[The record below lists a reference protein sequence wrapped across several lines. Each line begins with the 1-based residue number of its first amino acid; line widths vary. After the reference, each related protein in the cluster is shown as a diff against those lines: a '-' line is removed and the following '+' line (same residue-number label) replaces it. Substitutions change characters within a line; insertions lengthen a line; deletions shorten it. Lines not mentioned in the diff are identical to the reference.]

1 MIGTSLSKGRLKG
14 TERDD
19 QHNDSIHCSRYRRGS
34 GGGGTAHLSPANAA
48 MSRFAVAAE
57 SVWTLDTQSSNIM
70 YETEW
75 VTVRALGPYQ
85 GDISIAPYRYST
97 HGGTS
102 VANGVS
108 VWQSPS
114 SVYPDPESS
123 HWSNGWE
130 TLQNGQSPPYDY
142 FGPTS
147 VLDESELLKVAH
159 VFEHSINVQR
169 LTSSFD
175 GAYMVGKKKRL
186 KKVASPSVKVS
197 RTRDEQTVL
206 TERRTIIPPNLDPPG
221 GGGGGD

>member
-1 MIGTSLSKGRLKG
+1 MPS
-14 TERDD
+14 
-19 QHNDSIHCSRYRRGS
+19 
-34 GGGGTAHLSPANAA
+34 
-48 MSRFAVAAE
+48 FAVAAE

-102 VANGVS
+102 VANGVA

-114 SVYPDPESS
+114 SVDPDPESS

-142 FGPTS
+142 FGPTN
-147 VLDESELLKVAH
+147 VLNESRTLLVAE
-159 VFEHSINVQR
+159 VFEHRVQVQT
-169 LTSSFD
+169 LVSTFD
-175 GAYMVGKKKRL
+175 GGALVGKKKRL
-186 KKVASPSVKVS
+186 KKSASPSVKVS
-197 RTRDEQTVL
+197 RTRDERAVVDEQKRV
-206 TERRTIIPPNLDPPG
+206 IPPEEEPPG
-221 GGGGGD
+221 GGGGDGL